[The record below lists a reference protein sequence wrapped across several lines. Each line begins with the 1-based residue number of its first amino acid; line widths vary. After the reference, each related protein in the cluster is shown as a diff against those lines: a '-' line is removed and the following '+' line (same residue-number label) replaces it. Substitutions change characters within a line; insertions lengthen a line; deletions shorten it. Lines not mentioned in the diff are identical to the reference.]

1 MLPFP
6 AVGIRQRKRYGGQHF
21 HLLANSSKAIGNIA
35 EGDYKVVAVAQADQ
49 PGKTQLT
56 LVPVAATN
64 NTEPFNLFVA
74 QADVKHSGVEVGQ
87 IVHAQKQAYG
97 LAFARADKSS
107 RLPCCWIR
115 RGNPKYNPRWCP
127 DFPRMQAGWGLKPY

>member
-1 MLPFP
+1 
-6 AVGIRQRKRYGGQHF
+6 
-21 HLLANSSKAIGNIA
+21 
-35 EGDYKVVAVAQADQ
+35 VAQADQ

-56 LVPVAATN
+56 LVPVAAAN

-97 LAFARADKSS
+97 LAFARADNQQPFALLLDQAWKSEVQ
-107 RLPCCWIR
+107 
-115 RGNPKYNPRWCP
+115 PKVVS
-127 DFPRMQAGWGLKPY
+127 